1 MKKAFLLFLIPVLA
15 LAQKKEIVYKKVA
28 ALTCECA
35 TNKGVQKLTE
45 TDLGLCIFE
54 SLNVISEKER
64 KIIGY
69 NPDKKAASL
78 ERVAEEIYERE
89 WI

>member
-45 TDLGLCIFE
+45 TDLGLCELRCGICGCFDFDCM
-54 SLNVISEKER
+54 R
-64 KIIGY
+64 
-69 NPDKKAASL
+69 
-78 ERVAEEIYERE
+78 
-89 WI
+89 

>member
-1 MKKAFLLFLIPVLA
+1 M
-15 LAQKKEIVYKKVA
+15 
-28 ALTCECA
+28 
-35 TNKGVQKLTE
+35 
-45 TDLGLCIFE
+45 GLCIFE

-78 ERVAEEIYERE
+78 ERVAENIGVEMALLCPNVFTNIISEDGVAEELVEEERE
-89 WI
+89 RKKKANVSQEI